1 MGKAVKS
8 FFYGVFR
15 GVESPADTFVVNIY
29 SYPHQSEQDAMR
41 KDWYR
46 VGNQLREAMKKT
58 DVKAAA

>member
-1 MGKAVKS
+1 MTEAVKA
-8 FFYGVFR
+8 FLYGVLR
-15 GVESPADTFVVNIY
+15 GVESPADTFVVNTY
-29 SYPHQSEQDAMR
+29 SYPHQSEQEAMR